1 MLHTTR
7 LKQTKYDKL
16 EIGKFSVYSKKSSQG
31 AQCYLFLKHLNLFK
45 VFLNSMQG
53 FTYIYIWVVYVFC
66 FFFFFWGV
74 VFDVPILD
82 YS

>member
-45 VFLNSMQG
+45 FFLNSMQG
-53 FTYIYIWVVYVFC
+53 FTYIYIYIYGLFMFFVF
-66 FFFFFWGV
+66 FLGV